1 MFSSVFVIL
10 AFLLSLGFSGIL
22 AAALITYIRRT
33 WQLMRSEGDGSI
45 QHRILDGVDQL
56 HARMDFLQER
66 MERMEQALQENDDPS
81 RLPSGGRENP
91 NQG

>member
-45 QHRILDGVDQL
+45 QYRILDGVDQL
-56 HARMDFLQER
+56 HTRMDFLQ
-66 MERMEQALQENDDPS
+66 ERMEQALQENDDPS

>member
-56 HARMDFLQER
+56 HARIDFMQER
-66 MERMEQALQENDDPS
+66 MERMEKALQEKEDLS
-81 RLPSGGRENP
+81 RLPPGGSESRGQE
-91 NQG
+91 